1 MRPSSCAESNLPQ
14 HLPCEIVLLRMT
26 TSEAPELIG
35 LSQRTL
41 RDLRL
46 RVAGASGGGP
56 DALREA
62 GYAGAASLFDAFQTW
77 LDDRGSKKAEDL
89 PIDVFSARAG
99 EFFQAAGWG
108 RVTFRSLHD
117 ALAVIDIEGCW
128 EAQLHGDGER
138 AGGEMASALAA
149 AVELRFPAALDVDH
163 RQRIMQR
170 SERDLPPAG
179 GLKEL
184 RRPPRELIDREIF
197 RSGRPAIIEPDLEG
211 IKQGCR
217 AGVARFAKGVRAA
230 AARASDAQPQIAQ
243 RTLRQADQ
251 LRSF

>member
-1 MRPSSCAESNLPQ
+1 MA
-14 HLPCEIVLLRMT
+14 

-46 RVAGASGGGP
+46 RVAGSSGGGP

-77 LDDRGSKKAEDL
+77 LDDRGSRKAEDL

-128 EAQLHGDGER
+128 EAQLHGEGER
-138 AGGEMASALAA
+138 GCHLTTGTLAGFLGCLAEYPV
-149 AVELRFPAALDVDH
+149 AVMEIECSVGPKARCRFLAGNADMLEH
-163 RQRIMQR
+163 AYQRISR
-170 SERDLPPAG
+170 GESWESIG
-179 GLKEL
+179 SGEL
-184 RRPPRELIDREIF
+184 
-197 RSGRPAIIEPDLEG
+197 
-211 IKQGCR
+211 
-217 AGVARFAKGVRAA
+217 
-230 AARASDAQPQIAQ
+230 
-243 RTLRQADQ
+243 
-251 LRSF
+251 